1 MSGTAQALPMVCDY
15 RRYRQVRSMILNPIL
30 QLKLLQ
36 PTHCHSRSDI
46 VEALPIVL
54 KSARSTTLS
63 CTRILAG
70 LDLIEQCLI
79 KIRSETRNSHQFGFW
94 LRISVPQS
102 LSENHRGSR
111 RTYVLIVV
119 RHQRQH
125 PCLPLFLK
133 ATHEFQN
140 KKTFQDYHSSEKVSL
155 ETVQYNRHRY
165 STRGYFLT

>member
-1 MSGTAQALPMVCDY
+1 MSRTAQALPMVCDY

-30 QLKLLQ
+30 QLELFQ

-79 KIRSETRNSHQFGFW
+79 KIRS
-94 LRISVPQS
+94 VPTATG
-102 LSENHRGSR
+102 RGCNA
-111 RTYVLIVV
+111 LLL
-119 RHQRQH
+119 HA
-125 PCLPLFLK
+125 L
-133 ATHEFQN
+133 
-140 KKTFQDYHSSEKVSL
+140 
-155 ETVQYNRHRY
+155 
-165 STRGYFLT
+165 